1 MRFAPP
7 AVFAALLGLVALLAG
22 CCANTTCDCQDLLED
37 AIQFRLR
44 IGDPAT
50 DPTSFLPA
58 EVDTIRLVRYRPS
71 VKDVQSTAPP
81 TVYPPDTVV
90 LTFTAAQAD
99 TRIDIANTRP
109 FAVNGALRVNA
120 YRYAV
125 LLTSGRRR
133 NPQVRQRFDFG
144 TVRLKGGFEANGC
157 CTCYRNEAKSA
168 WLRTAAPNSN
178 VPAPDSSFLDLSPR
192 QVVELSRRP

>member
-1 MRFAPP
+1 MRFLPS
-7 AVFAALLGLVALLAG
+7 AVFAALLSAAALLAG
-22 CCANTTCDCQDLLED
+22 CCANNTCDCQDLLED

-50 DPTSFLPA
+50 DPTSFAPA
-58 EVDTIRLVRYRPS
+58 EADTIRLVRYRLP
-71 VKDVQSTAPP
+71 VPDPKSTAPP
-81 TVYPPDTVV
+81 IVYQPDTVV
-90 LTFTAAQAD
+90 LTFSAAQAN

-125 LLTSGRRR
+125 LLTNDRRR
-133 NPQVRQRFDFG
+133 DPQVRQRFDF
-144 TVRLKGGFEANGC
+144 TRVAIKGGFEANGC
-157 CTCYRNEAKSA
+157 CTCYRNESKSA
-168 WLRTAAPNSN
+168 WLKTAVPNSN
-178 VPAPDSSFLDLSPR
+178 IPAPDSSFLDLSPR